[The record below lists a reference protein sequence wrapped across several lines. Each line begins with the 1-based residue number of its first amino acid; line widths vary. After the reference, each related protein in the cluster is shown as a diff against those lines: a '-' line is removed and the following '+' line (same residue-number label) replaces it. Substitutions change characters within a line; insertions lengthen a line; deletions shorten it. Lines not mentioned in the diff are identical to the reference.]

1 MVFSRRICFCPL
13 GFPRSL
19 ATANSKASFLDEVIK
34 VHQFLSD
41 PSGIRA
47 RDDGRTVQV
56 VVPRVAPPPPPPPL
70 PVPPSVVGDAVAA
83 TVDEE
88 SAAAA
93 TAQAKRAALQRKAAA
108 DMVAAEDF
116 ARRFESGDLSV
127 RFFEFNAFEFC
138 VLCICLLE
146 FYVFGV
152 TGCNWEIILDCICA

>member
-1 MVFSRRICFCPL
+1 MLKVQE
-13 GFPRSL
+13 
-19 ATANSKASFLDEVIK
+19 FLK
-34 VHQFLSD
+34 D

-56 VVPRVAPPPPPPPL
+56 VVPRVAPPPPPPPQ
-70 PVPPSVVGDAVAA
+70 PIPPSVVGDAVAA
-83 TVDEE
+83 VDDE

-127 RFFEFNAFEFC
+127 RFRKFTAYTIFYVPC
-138 VLCICLLE
+138 VCLLE
-146 FYVFGV
+146 LL
-152 TGCNWEIILDCICA
+152 C